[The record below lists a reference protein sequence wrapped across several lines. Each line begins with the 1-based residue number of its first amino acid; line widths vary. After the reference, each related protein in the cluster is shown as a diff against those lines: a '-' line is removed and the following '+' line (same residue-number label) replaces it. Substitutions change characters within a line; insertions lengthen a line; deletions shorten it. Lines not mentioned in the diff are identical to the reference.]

1 MFQTTNQIIY
11 LGKLLSLAIFS
22 DWQCALTTSPIYL
35 RKLL

>member
-22 DWQCALTTSPIYL
+22 DMAMCSHDITHLSA
-35 RKLL
+35 